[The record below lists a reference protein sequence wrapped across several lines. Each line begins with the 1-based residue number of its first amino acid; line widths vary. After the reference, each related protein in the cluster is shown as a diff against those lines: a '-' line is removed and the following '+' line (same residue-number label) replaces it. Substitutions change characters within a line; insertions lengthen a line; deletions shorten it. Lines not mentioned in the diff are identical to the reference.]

1 LQKFLCSVIET
12 FCVNTVSLEENQ
24 LENGFEI
31 FPNTFTSE
39 AKIVFNIPQTNT
51 KIQLLDVLGKE
62 LQSVS
67 FSGKEYTIYRES
79 LSASMYFVQITD
91 ARGKVATRKI
101 VLE

>member
-31 FPNTFTSE
+31 FPNPFTSE

-62 LQSVS
+62 IQSVS
-67 FSGKEYTIYRES
+67 FSGTEFTIYRES

-91 ARGKVATRKI
+91 ASGKVATRKI

>member
-31 FPNTFTSE
+31 FPNPFTSE
-39 AKIVFNIPQTNT
+39 TKIVFNVPQTNT

-67 FSGKEYTIYRES
+67 FSGMEYTLYRES

-91 ARGKVATRKI
+91 QNNQSSIRKVI
-101 VLE
+101 LE